1 MGVSI
6 NIKMSELILKRRGI
20 EDCGAVQRKLDSDV
34 LNYCSEFVPR
44 RSGALIKS
52 GYKGTKIGSGVI
64 CYSSPYARYQYY
76 GVSKKGKALHY
87 RGGGQRGSFWFDR
100 MKATKKYSLLRDA
113 AIAAG
118 AKAETKTTAKK
129 NTKTKKKTVSKT
141 TAPNSSVSLAI
152 SKFRKKLGW

>member
-6 NIKMSELILKRRGI
+6 NIKMSETILKNRGVK
-20 EDCGAVQRKLDSDV
+20 DCGAVQRKLDSDV
-34 LNYCSEFVPR
+34 LNYCSGFVPR
-44 RSGALIKS
+44 RSGALINS

-87 RGGGQRGSFWFDR
+87 HGGGQRGSFWFDR
-100 MKATKKYSLLRDA
+100 MKATKKYSLLKDA

-118 AKAETKTTAKK
+118 GKADTSK
-129 NTKTKKKTVSKT
+129 NSNSKSKKKTVRKST
-141 TAPNSSVSLAI
+141 DPNSRVSLAI
-152 SKFRKKLGW
+152 SKYRKKLGW